1 MTFLFILFFLIGV
14 GYSGFAYYMQK
25 TNKGNYPAK
34 TISGIAGIF
43 FLILSL
49 VIVKVGPQE
58 VGVVVSPSGI
68 QPNVL
73 TTGWSFVAPWN
84 KVEMMDRTVWVY
96 TFSNKI
102 DEGQKKGED
111 AVWTPTKDGIKIGL
125 DVSISWAIDP
135 QYAPWILQ
143 NVSEADGSNDGKYL
157 WIEENFIRAKAKSA
171 LALAT
176 SNFTPIEVYSNK
188 RQELQDMAYKKLS
201 EELAVYHLVLRQI
214 DIREVFYNKEYE
226 VAINA
231 KKLAEQEV
239 LRLVEV
245 TKQKE
250 EQLKQSQIDKDI
262 AIQRAEGESKALQ
275 IKGQSISNNPK
286 IIQLEWISKWNGI
299 LPTYMMGN
307 GQGLILNLP
316 GK

>member
-1 MTFLFILFFLIGV
+1 V
-14 GYSGFAYYMQK
+14 GYSGFAHFQQK
-25 TNKGNYPAK
+25 IANRKYPAK
-34 TISGIAGIF
+34 IASGIAGIF

-49 VIVKVGPQE
+49 VIVKVGAQE

-96 TFSNKI
+96 TFSNKV

-143 NVSEADGSNDGKYL
+143 NVSEADGSNEGKYL

-176 SNFTPIEVYSNK
+176 SNFTPIEVYSNR
-188 RQELQDMAYKKLS
+188 RQELQDMAFKKLS
-201 EELAVYHLVLRQI
+201 DELGVYHLVLRQI

-226 VAINA
+226 TAINA

-245 TKQKE
+245 TKQKQ

-286 IIQLEWISKWNGI
+286 IIQLEWISKWNGT

-307 GQGLILNLP
+307 GQGVILNLSE
-316 GK
+316 K